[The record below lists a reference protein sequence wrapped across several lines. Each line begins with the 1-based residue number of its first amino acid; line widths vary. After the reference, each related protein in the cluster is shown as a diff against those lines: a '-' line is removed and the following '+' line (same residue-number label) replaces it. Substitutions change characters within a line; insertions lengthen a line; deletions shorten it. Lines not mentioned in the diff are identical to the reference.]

1 MVINSSKNTLLDSYI
16 SLATENTKEKFKTK
30 DVNLVKTTSLDDASV
45 RKEIKRL
52 EQWEAHV
59 ISHEKM
65 HLLSSGGLAGTPSYT
80 YTYGPD
86 GKKYIQGGEV
96 NFYLPA
102 GLSLESG
109 KAAVARLKAAASA
122 PTDPS
127 PSDQRALA
135 MASAIENSI
144 DNKLILKKIKES
156 YEKSKEFGEAVHSS
170 GRENSS
176 ILSTFKFNEISG
188 FELFI

>member
-1 MVINSSKNTLLDSYI
+1 MVINSYNNTLLDSYI

-30 DVNLVKTTSLDDASV
+30 DVNLVKTTSLDDVSV
-45 RKEIKRL
+45 AKEIKRL

-65 HLLSSGGLAGTPSYT
+65 HLLSSSGLAGSPSYT

-96 NFYLPA
+96 KFYLPA

-109 KAAVARLKAAASA
+109 KAAVAKLKAAASA
-122 PTDPS
+122 PSDPS
-127 PSDQRALA
+127 PSDQRAFA

-156 YEKSKEFGEAVHSS
+156 YEKSMKQGDVVLSSDKENLSV
-170 GRENSS
+170 
-176 ILSTFKFNEISG
+176 LSTFKFNEISS

>member
-1 MVINSSKNTLLDSYI
+1 MVINTSKNTLLDSYI

-30 DVNLVKTTSLDDASV
+30 DVNLVKVTSMDDAAVS
-45 RKEIKRL
+45 REIKRL

-59 ISHEKM
+59 VSHEKM
-65 HLLSSGGLAGTPSYT
+65 HLLTSGGLAGAPSYT

-96 NFYLPA
+96 KFYLPS
-102 GLSLESG
+102 GLSLENG
-109 KAAVARLKAAASA
+109 KAAVEKLKAAATA

-127 PSDQRALA
+127 PSDQRASA
-135 MASAIENSI
+135 MASAIEI
-144 DNKLILKKIKES
+144 ALENKLILKKIKES
-156 YEKSKEFGEAVHSS
+156 YEKAKEQREAFDSSFGENASVFAS
-170 GRENSS
+170 
-176 ILSTFKFNEISG
+176 FKFNEVSG